1 MLIGVLGNEGS
12 WYVRELQRA
21 GGELGHEV
29 VRLEFPRIVAA
40 CGMKPAEQPRSG
52 DGIQLGAQ
60 APGDGPHQTESPEG
74 ATESTEQHKF
84 RRPSGAASIV
94 GAGDRGLAPPAKILR
109 PFGTEIATAQGT
121 DLTKVDAVIIRTMPP
136 GSLEQVVYRMDML
149 ARLEASG
156 VTVFNSPKSV
166 ECAVDKYLTTA
177 KLEEAGLPVPAT
189 IVCESSDDALVAF
202 ERLGRDVVVK
212 PIFGSEGRGILRVSD
227 PDLALRTFR
236 TLERLDAVL
245 YLQRFV
251 DHRGFDIRVLVL
263 DGKILGGMRRV
274 SDGDFRTN
282 VSRDGRGEPHVV
294 TDTEAEW
301 ALRAAAATGARFAGI
316 DILYDR
322 DGNGFVIEVNAVPGW
337 QAFQKV
343 TGMDVARVVI
353 EAVT

>member
-1 MLIGVLGNEGS
+1 MRIGVLGNSDS

-21 GGELGHEV
+21 GGELGHAV
-29 VRLEFPRIVAA
+29 VRLEFSRIVAG
-40 CGMKPAEQPRSG
+40 CGQKNGAR
-52 DGIQLGAQ
+52 GIGNQSELDASWSASLGLCIF
-60 APGDGPHQTESPEG
+60 ES
-74 ATESTEQHKF
+74 
-84 RRPSGAASIV
+84 SGAADDVSLSV
-94 GAGDRGLAPPAKILR
+94 
-109 PFGTEIATAQGT
+109 F
-121 DLTKVDAVIIRTMPP
+121 DAVIIRTMPP
-136 GSLEQVVYRMDML
+136 GSLEQVVYRMDVL
-149 ARLEASG
+149 ARLETRG
-156 VTVFNSPKSV
+156 VTVLNSPKSV

-189 IVCESSDDALVAF
+189 VVCENSEDALAAF
-202 ERLGRDVVVK
+202 ERLGGDVVVK

-251 DHRGFDIRVLVL
+251 EHRGFDIRVLVL
-263 DGKILGGMRRV
+263 DGRVLGGMRRV

-282 VSRDGRGEPHVV
+282 VSREGRGEAHVV

-337 QAFQKV
+337 RAFEKV
-343 TGMDVARVVI
+343 TGMDVARIVI

>member
-1 MLIGVLGNEGS
+1 MLIGVLGNSDS

-21 GGELGHEV
+21 GSELGHEV
-29 VRLEFPRIVAA
+29 VRLEFSRIVAA
-40 CGMKPAEQPRSG
+40 CGQRNGARGIGTQTTSHASWPGIHGLSISESSG
-52 DGIQLGAQ
+52 GTNDASLSL
-60 APGDGPHQTESPEG
+60 TE
-74 ATESTEQHKF
+74 
-84 RRPSGAASIV
+84 
-94 GAGDRGLAPPAKILR
+94 LN
-109 PFGTEIATAQGT
+109 
-121 DLTKVDAVIIRTMPP
+121 AVIIRTMPP
-136 GSLEQVVYRMDML
+136 GSLEQVVYRMDVL

-156 VTVFNSPKSV
+156 VVVLNSPKSV

-189 IVCESSDDALVAF
+189 VVCENSDDALVAF
-202 ERLGRDVVVK
+202 ERLCGDVVVK

-251 DHRGFDIRVLVL
+251 DHPGCDIRVLVL
-263 DGKILGGMRRV
+263 DGRVLGGMRRV

-282 VSRDGRGEPHVV
+282 VSREGRGEAHVV

-337 QAFQKV
+337 RAFEKV

>member
-1 MLIGVLGNEGS
+1 MRIGVLGNEGS

-29 VRLEFPRIVAA
+29 ARLEFPRIIAG
-40 CGMKPAEQPRSG
+40 CGMRSPDDCESRTTVG
-52 DGIQLGAQ
+52 SLTLTLSREEREPDG
-60 APGDGPHQTESPEG
+60 
-74 ATESTEQHKF
+74 
-84 RRPSGAASIV
+84 
-94 GAGDRGLAPPAKILR
+94 GLAQELDL
-109 PFGTEIATAQGT
+109 AT
-121 DLTKVDAVIIRTMPP
+121 LDAVIIRTMPP
-136 GSLEQVVYRMDML
+136 GSLEQVVFRMDAL

-156 VTVFNSPKSV
+156 VTVLNSPKSV

-177 KLEEAGLPVPAT
+177 RLEAAGLPVPAT
-189 IVCESSDDALVAF
+189 VVCENSDDALAVF
-202 ERLGRDVVVK
+202 ERLGGDVVVK

-245 YLQRFV
+245 YLQRFIE
-251 DHRGFDIRVLVL
+251 HRGFDIRVLVL
-263 DGKILGGMRRV
+263 DGRILGGMRRV

-282 VSRDGRGEPHVV
+282 VSREGRGEPHTV

-316 DILYDR
+316 DILYDG
-322 DGNGFVIEVNAVPGW
+322 DGHGFVIEVNAVPGW

-343 TGMDVARVVI
+343 TGLDVARLVI
-353 EAVT
+353 ESVT

>member
-1 MLIGVLGNEGS
+1 MLISVLGNSDS

-21 GGELGHEV
+21 GNELGHEV
-29 VRLEFPRIVAA
+29 VRLEFPRIIAG
-40 CGMKPAEQPRSG
+40 CGMRLVDKGESQTTVGSLTLTLSQGERGPNKN
-52 DGIQLGAQ
+52 LAQ
-60 APGDGPHQTESPEG
+60 DMDL
-74 ATESTEQHKF
+74 ATF
-84 RRPSGAASIV
+84 
-94 GAGDRGLAPPAKILR
+94 
-109 PFGTEIATAQGT
+109 
-121 DLTKVDAVIIRTMPP
+121 DAVIIRTMPP
-136 GSLEQVVYRMDML
+136 GSLEQVVYRMDVL

-156 VTVFNSPKSV
+156 VTVLNSPKSV

-177 KLEEAGLPVPAT
+177 KLEAAGLPVPAT
-189 IVCESSDDALVAF
+189 VVCENSDDALAAF
-202 ERLGRDVVVK
+202 ERLGCDVVVK

-251 DHRGFDIRVLVL
+251 AHRGFDIRVLVL
-263 DGKILGGMRRV
+263 DGRVLGGMRRV

-282 VSRDGRGEPHVV
+282 VSRDGRGEAHVV
-294 TDTEAEW
+294 TVLEAEW
-301 ALRAAAATGARFAGI
+301 ALRAASATGARFAGI

-322 DGNGFVIEVNAVPGW
+322 DGQGFVIEVNAVPGW
-337 QAFQKV
+337 RAFEKV

>member
-1 MLIGVLGNEGS
+1 MLIGVLGNSDS

-40 CGMKPAEQPRSG
+40 CGVRTTTVRERPALSVTGPLP
-52 DGIQLGAQ
+52 DG
-60 APGDGPHQTESPEG
+60 
-74 ATESTEQHKF
+74 
-84 RRPSGAASIV
+84 
-94 GAGDRGLAPPAKILR
+94 RGTVDA
-109 PFGTEIATAQGT
+109 
-121 DLTKVDAVIIRTMPP
+121 DLTIFDAVIIRTMPP
-136 GSLEQVVYRMDML
+136 GSLEQVVYRMDVL
-149 ARLEASG
+149 ARLEARG
-156 VTVFNSPKSV
+156 VTVLNSPKSV

-189 IVCESSDDALVAF
+189 VVCENSDDALAAF
-202 ERLGRDVVVK
+202 ERLGGDVVVK

-251 DHRGFDIRVLVL
+251 AHRGFDIRVLVL
-263 DGKILGGMRRV
+263 DGRVLGGMRRV

-282 VSRDGRGEPHVV
+282 VSREGRGEAHVV
-294 TDTEAEW
+294 TDLEAEW

-316 DILYDR
+316 DILYDH
-322 DGNGFVIEVNAVPGW
+322 DGQGFVIEVNAVPGW
-337 QAFQKV
+337 RAFEKV

-353 EAVT
+353 GAVT